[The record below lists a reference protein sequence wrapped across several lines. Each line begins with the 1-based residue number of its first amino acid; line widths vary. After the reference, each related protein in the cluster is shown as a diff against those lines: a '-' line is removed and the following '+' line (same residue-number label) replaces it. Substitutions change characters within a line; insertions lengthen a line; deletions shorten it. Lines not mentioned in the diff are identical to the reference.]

1 MLLKNGGEIFRV
13 EETMMRICRRFGV
26 KYVELFTLSH
36 GLFIC
41 AGTDKEKL
49 YTKVKQVPL
58 SSTHLGI
65 VAEVNDLSREIA
77 AGHVGI
83 EEAIKKFKED
93 RQDAGQAY
101 SLSDCGGW
109 IKRRRIGVSAWR
121 DSNGA
126 FVAFFVGCVVFS
138 WSLFAGKHGVS
149 KILIHIVGG
158 LLLRQWLWRQCR
170 FRFWENLGWKGS

>member
-1 MLLKNGGEIFRV
+1 M
-13 EETMMRICRRFGV
+13 EETMMRICHRFGV
-26 KYVELFTLSH
+26 KYVDLFTLSH

-83 EEAIKKFKED
+83 EEAWKKLKQINKMPTK
-93 RQDAGQAY
+93 RISYQIAAAG
-101 SLSDCGGW
+101 LSAGGL
-109 IKRRRIGVSAWR
+109 GYLL
-121 DSNGA
+121 GGTPMEA
-126 FVAFFVGCVVFS
+126 FVAIFVGCVVFA
-138 WSLFAGKHGVS
+138 WSLFAGNTEFPKS
-149 KILIHIVGG
+149 WFTL
-158 LLLRQWLWRQCR
+158 
-170 FRFWENLGWKGS
+170 

>member
-1 MLLKNGGEIFRV
+1 
-13 EETMMRICRRFGV
+13 MRICRRFGV

-83 EEAIKKFKED
+83 EEAIKKLKKID
-93 RQDAGQAY
+93 KMPV
-101 SLSDCGGW
+101 
-109 IKRRRIGVSAWR
+109 KRIPYQIGR
-121 DSNGA
+121 
-126 FVAFFVGCVVFS
+126 
-138 WSLFAGKHGVS
+138 SLFELCRS
-149 KILIHIVGG
+149 KGRIRHTDA
-158 LLLRQWLWRQCR
+158 
-170 FRFWENLGWKGS
+170 N